1 MARIAVISDI
11 HGNLIALDRVIADVR
26 SRRVDR
32 MVCLGDIVGYGP
44 DPKECL
50 DIVRQY
56 CDGIVA
62 GNHERGVTEPDLAV
76 NWSPLAKAGIEHAR
90 AQLTS
95 ADMAELER
103 LPMSFTM
110 GSEVLGVHDSPE
122 PSEHGMNYL
131 RTRSDAARAFRW
143 VEHSIAL
150 IGHTHVPACFAT
162 VAEAER
168 EVATE
173 QVSAFQ
179 VARKL
184 LGPGQQNRGAFV
196 ASAKFELPRFGRV
209 IVNPGSV
216 GQPRDG
222 DARASYAILDLEEQT
237 VEFRRVSYDLARA
250 QQRIEQSELP
260 SAAAARLALGA

>member
-131 RTRSDAARAFRW
+131 RNANDAADAFFWLR
-143 VEHSIAL
+143 ESICL
-150 IGHTHVPACFAT
+150 VGHTHVAACFVTECAPT
-162 VAEAER
+162 TRPHIEDLQLIVPGASNEA
-168 EVATE
+168 
-173 QVSAFQ
+173 VSQ
-179 VARKL
+179 EWSETCLVE
-184 LGPGQQNRGAFV
+184 
-196 ASAKFELPRFGRV
+196 SISLPRQGRA

-216 GQPRDG
+216 GQPRDR
-222 DARASYAILDLEEQT
+222 DPRASYAIIDLEKS
-237 VEFRRVSYDLARA
+237 VVDFHRVCYD
-250 QQRIEQSELP
+250 IE
-260 SAAAARLALGA
+260 